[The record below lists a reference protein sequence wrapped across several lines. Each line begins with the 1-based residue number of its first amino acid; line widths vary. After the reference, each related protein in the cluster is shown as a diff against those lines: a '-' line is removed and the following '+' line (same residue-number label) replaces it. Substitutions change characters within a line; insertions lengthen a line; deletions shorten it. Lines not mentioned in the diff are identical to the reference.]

1 MAAAV
6 KNPMEFGFVP
16 AGTVQS
22 LRDLGNWKV
31 RADAI
36 ERLHQ
41 LVLDLPSGVAVLPS
55 LDEFTGF
62 LVRLLADPNFKISLT
77 TLQIWDALL
86 VKVGADARTVI
97 PSVVPTLVRKLGD
110 SKSVVR
116 EANMTSLG
124 GLFRALPGETID
136 AIFSTFKS
144 SDLGKGV
151 SAARVKEDA
160 LCAVIRAILDKDAFP
175 CQAVHPA
182 ELISNLIAAAQ
193 AGGEGR
199 DRDAI
204 TDLRRVR
211 ATAVEALAVAHDR
224 YGKNETWRL
233 IDAAEDFAGG
243 EPCVANLRWELTA
256 RFEDPRLPTLSD
268 EGLIEHCPAA
278 GDVLTKLRPE
288 DALRRELETLP
299 ASRSTSRTASRGTT
313 TEARKGLG
321 VEGKS
326 PSGFHAS
333 MLRMLGRSPRSV
345 APRSE
350 DSRGASTPSPDGDW
364 GEFGEGD
371 RGSGSERSS
380 EQGSTSESERRQP
393 RVARNILGR
402 RAAAANEKML
412 ARSNSAA
419 DGLTRA
425 PASRR
430 DDAPAGSGEWSDGES
445 EPGTGATPREA
456 TSPTISGRRVVG
468 AARAGM
474 EAMRVSDGGGGDGSG
489 DSPTKSETGA
499 KLSALK
505 RRQELSR
512 DSSRKSRETSREG
525 SLARANSLPTGTM
538 TRRSTAEPPAK
549 AKEDARD
556 GVGSGTFAPGGGVRT
571 PSGFGVRPRPGKTG
585 DSMASTSARSSAEG
599 MASRAGASGSRGSAS
614 GSLRNSLADKNGAPL
629 EECTTEELLPCPD
642 PEPELRKA
650 MSSLVTASTAKPTDM
665 DWQAQYDGLISMRRL
680 TVHHSRLVIPQL
692 HQFTLALIPAVDSLR
707 SSIAKVAMALVREM
721 TRFLDPKAM
730 DNELDYLVPVLA
742 KKSGENTWLGGEAD
756 DALGDFARTLTDAR
770 VLAALIPQAKHKNP
784 TVRLRVAW
792 HVEYVCANAGAK
804 TFVGSAANRDLLEK
818 TFSALVPLLEEGAA
832 ETRAMCKRALCHL
845 HGVVTPGDFEKLLKK
860 LSSEAKIKSVRAVIE
875 KGPPPLP
882 TTSDGGRWTPRGKTP
897 GSNSSRG
904 ASPASSVRP
913 GELLSQHGFGVRR
926 AKSMPV
932 GVAVTNPDDA
942 TPSRGSA
949 TRTPEDAR
957 GGRLLLDALAPALA
971 KLRSKDWKERGE
983 GIDELESIAVRVPPG
998 SFTESAVAA
1007 LFDAVLPRLNDANAK
1022 VSARASLAL
1031 AAVLPAVGDDA
1042 APALPTLVPALAAG
1056 IGSTND
1062 KVRSAATDAADALI
1076 ENVTATLLV
1085 QHVAHCVSYG
1095 ASRGK
1100 PALIGYL
1107 AILVEAVFP
1116 TRPQLVQK
1124 HALPAAMATLMNE
1137 KGPETRAAN
1146 ARLLKELARCVGR
1159 EALLSHAAAKS
1170 AQTRAKL
1177 EDALKSKEH

>member
-1 MAAAV
+1 
-6 KNPMEFGFVP
+6 
-16 AGTVQS
+16 
-22 LRDLGNWKV
+22 
-31 RADAI
+31 
-36 ERLHQ
+36 
-41 LVLDLPSGVAVLPS
+41 
-55 LDEFTGF
+55 
-62 LVRLLADPNFKISLT
+62 
-77 TLQIWDALL
+77 
-86 VKVGADARTVI
+86 
-97 PSVVPTLVRKLGD
+97 
-110 SKSVVR
+110 
-116 EANMTSLG
+116 
-124 GLFRALPGETID
+124 
-136 AIFSTFKS
+136 
-144 SDLGKGV
+144 
-151 SAARVKEDA
+151 
-160 LCAVIRAILDKDAFP
+160 
-175 CQAVHPA
+175 
-182 ELISNLIAAAQ
+182 
-193 AGGEGR
+193 
-199 DRDAI
+199 
-204 TDLRRVR
+204 
-211 ATAVEALAVAHDR
+211 
-224 YGKNETWRL
+224 
-233 IDAAEDFAGG
+233 
-243 EPCVANLRWELTA
+243 
-256 RFEDPRLPTLSD
+256 
-268 EGLIEHCPAA
+268 
-278 GDVLTKLRPE
+278 
-288 DALRRELETLP
+288 
-299 ASRSTSRTASRGTT
+299 
-313 TEARKGLG
+313 
-321 VEGKS
+321 
-326 PSGFHAS
+326 
-333 MLRMLGRSPRSV
+333 
-345 APRSE
+345 
-350 DSRGASTPSPDGDW
+350 
-364 GEFGEGD
+364 
-371 RGSGSERSS
+371 
-380 EQGSTSESERRQP
+380 
-393 RVARNILGR
+393 
-402 RAAAANEKML
+402 
-412 ARSNSAA
+412 
-419 DGLTRA
+419 
-425 PASRR
+425 
-430 DDAPAGSGEWSDGES
+430 
-445 EPGTGATPREA
+445 
-456 TSPTISGRRVVG
+456 
-468 AARAGM
+468 
-474 EAMRVSDGGGGDGSG
+474 
-489 DSPTKSETGA
+489 
-499 KLSALK
+499 
-505 RRQELSR
+505 
-512 DSSRKSRETSREG
+512 
-525 SLARANSLPTGTM
+525 
-538 TRRSTAEPPAK
+538 
-549 AKEDARD
+549 
-556 GVGSGTFAPGGGVRT
+556 
-571 PSGFGVRPRPGKTG
+571 
-585 DSMASTSARSSAEG
+585 MASTSARSSAEG

-942 TPSRGSA
+942 TPSRESA

-1007 LFDAVLPRLNDANAK
+1007 LFDAVLPRLNDASAK

-1095 ASRGK
+1095 ASRGS
-1100 PALIGYL
+1100 PRSSGTWPSSSRLCSRRGRNWCRN
-1107 AILVEAVFP
+1107 
-1116 TRPQLVQK
+1116 TRC
-1124 HALPAAMATLMNE
+1124 
-1137 KGPETRAAN
+1137 R
-1146 ARLLKELARCVGR
+1146 RRWR
-1159 EALLSHAAAKS
+1159 
-1170 AQTRAKL
+1170 R
-1177 EDALKSKEH
+1177 